1 MSNIDA
7 LIEVRRQAASLLPTG
22 WVRSAAGLVE
32 DIRSLPARLSDPK
45 RWADPLQ
52 VIHHVGG
59 GDFQAVGRHI
69 FTQLREH
76 AGLAPD
82 DRVLDIGCGTGRVTT
97 ALADF
102 LSHSGGYAG
111 FDITE
116 AAIAACQRRFAKSRP
131 DFRFIHAPVRN
142 GDYRPDG
149 DVPASRFEFP
159 FADQT
164 FDLVFATSVYSHM
177 PLGDVAR
184 YLSETARVLAPGG
197 RVFFTAYLLDDERRE
212 RVRRRANMRLQDW
225 RDGSMVADP
234 RTPERAI
241 AHDQTL
247 LLNLAEE
254 AGLERVSVKAGR
266 WEVSPAYDG
275 WQDLVV
281 LRKAAA

>member
-7 LIEVRRQAASLLPTG
+7 LIEVRRQAASLMPTG
-22 WVRSAAGLVE
+22 WVRSAAGLLE

-45 RWADPLQ
+45 RWSDPLQ

-59 GDFQAVGRHI
+59 GDFHKVGQHI

-76 AGLAPD
+76 AGLMPH

-97 ALADF
+97 ALANF
-102 LSHSGGYAG
+102 LTTTGGYAG

-116 AAIAACQRRFAKSRP
+116 AAITACRRRFAKARP

-142 GDYRPDG
+142 GDYHPDG
-149 DVPASRFEFP
+149 DVAASSFEFP

-164 FDLVFATSVYSHM
+164 FNLVFATSVYSHM
-177 PLGDVAR
+177 PLADVGR

-197 RVFFTAYLLDDERRE
+197 RVFFTAYLLDDD
-212 RVRRRANMRLQDW
+212 RRARVGQRASMRLQDW
-225 RDGSMVADP
+225 LDGSMVADP

-241 AHDQTL
+241 AHDRAR
-247 LLNLAEE
+247 LLNLAKA
-254 AGLERVSVKAGR
+254 AGLELTTVKAGG
-266 WEVSPAYDG
+266 WEASPAYDG

-281 LRKAAA
+281 LRKIAA